1 MPSLTS
7 GWPNLACSLAMRR
20 WQAIASSP
28 PPPSAKP
35 FTAAITGFPHV
46 SSRRS
51 TAWPRSA
58 RALPSNGPC
67 WARSPMSAPATKALG
82 PAPVRIAPRISSPVA
97 RRSATS
103 ASSAITW
110 SFSALSLS
118 GRLMVINATPSLIS
132 KRRVWYSMRKS
143 YHENA
148 ECGMRSAECECGPRF
163 PVRPS
168 NYTPHSALRISFL
181 LMPVQAIAWTPSGAV
196 RIVDQ
201 RALPEAHIER
211 DLESVAAMVEAI
223 RTLQVRGAPLIGI
236 AAAMGL
242 VAGLRDERGAPR
254 ERFLARVEE
263 LAAPLAA
270 ARPTAVN
277 LRWALGRLP
286 RVAAQAP
293 GDGAAPWDRLESQAT
308 AIWEE
313 DRAMCRRIGEAGLPL
328 VPDGAAVLTHCNAGA
343 LATGGI
349 GTALAPIY
357 LAHEA
362 GRRVHVYV
370 DETRPVLQGARLT
383 AWELAHAGIRC
394 TVIADAAA
402 GALMRQARVDLVLVG
417 ADRIAA
423 NGDFANKIGTYA
435 LAVLARHHG
444 VPFYCAAP
452 SSTIDPALADG
463 DGIPIEQRGPE
474 EGKTLAGRPVAPA
487 AAAALNPAF
496 DVTPA
501 RYVSGVVTDRGLE
514 QPPFGDGGGRRGG
527 APPSPWWEAPRA
539 PRRKPGGRPPSGG
552 AVPGGAR

>member
-1 MPSLTS
+1 MPSFSS
-7 GWPNLACSLAMRR
+7 GWPNLAFSLAMRR
-20 WQAIASSP
+20 WQAIASSH

-35 FTAAITGFPHV
+35 FTAAITGLPHV

-58 RALPSNGPC
+58 RAFPSNGPC
-67 WARSPMSAPATKALG
+67 LARSPMSAPATKALG
-82 PAPVRIAPRISSPVA
+82 PAPVRIA
-97 RRSATS
+97 
-103 ASSAITW
+103 
-110 SFSALSLS
+110 
-118 GRLMVINATPSLIS
+118 
-132 KRRVWYSMRKS
+132 
-143 YHENA
+143 
-148 ECGMRSAECECGPRF
+148 
-163 PVRPS
+163 
-168 NYTPHSALRISFL
+168 
-181 LMPVQAIAWTPSGAV
+181 
-196 RIVDQ
+196 Q

-211 DLESVAAMVEAI
+211 DLESAAAMAEAI

-254 ERFLARVEE
+254 ERFLARVAE

-277 LRWALGRLP
+277 LRWALDRMR

-293 GDGAAPWDRLESQAT
+293 GEGAALWDRLKSEAT

-313 DRAMCRRIGEAGLPL
+313 DRAMCRSIGEAGLPL

-349 GTALAPIY
+349 GTALAPVY

-402 GALMRQARVDLVLVG
+402 GALMRQAEVDLTLVG

-435 LAVLARHHG
+435 LAVLALHHG

-452 SSTIDPALADG
+452 STTIDATLADG
-463 DGIPIEQRGPE
+463 DGIPIEQRPVE
-474 EGKTLAGRPVAPA
+474 EVKTLAGRPIAPA
-487 AAAALNPAF
+487 AAEALNPAF

-501 RYVSGVVTDRGLE
+501 RYVTGYLMERGLVK
-514 QPPFGDGGGRRGG
+514 PPFGTD
-527 APPSPWWEAPRA
+527 P
-539 PRRKPGGRPPSGG
+539 
-552 AVPGGAR
+552 

>member
-1 MPSLTS
+1 MPSFTS
-7 GWPNLACSLAMRR
+7 GWPNLASSLGMRR
-20 WQAIASSP
+20 WQPTASSP

-35 FTAAITGFPHV
+35 FTAAITGLPHV

-67 WARSPMSAPATKALG
+67 LARSPMSAPATKALG
-82 PAPVRIAPRISSPVA
+82 PAPVRIAPRMSSPVA
-97 RRSATS
+97 TRSAT
-103 ASSAITW
+103 AARSAITW

-118 GRLMVINATPSLIS
+118 GRLMVITATPSLIS

-148 ECGMRSAECECGPRF
+148 ECGMRSAECKCKVGPRDDPPLKF
-163 PVRPS
+163 RI
-168 NYTPHSALRISFL
+168 PHSTLRISFFA
-181 LMPVQAIAWTPSGAV
+181 MPVQAIAWTRSGAV

-201 RALPEAHIER
+201 RALPEAHIEQ

-254 ERFLARVEE
+254 ARFLARVEE

-277 LRWALGRLP
+277 LRWALDRMR

-293 GDGAAPWDRLESQAT
+293 GDGAALWDRLKSEAT

-370 DETRPVLQGARLT
+370 GETRPVLQGARLT

-402 GALMRQARVDLVLVG
+402 GALMRQAEVDLTLVG

-435 LAVLARHHG
+435 LAVLALHHG

-452 SSTIDPALADG
+452 STPIDATLADG
-463 DGIPIEQRGPE
+463 DGLPVERGPV
-474 EGKTLAGRPVAPA
+474 GGVKRPAGRPTAPA
-487 AAAALNPAF
+487 AADALNPAF

-501 RYVSGVVTDRGLE
+501 RYVTGYLMERGLVK
-514 QPPFGDGGGRRGG
+514 PPFGTD
-527 APPSPWWEAPRA
+527 P
-539 PRRKPGGRPPSGG
+539 
-552 AVPGGAR
+552 